1 MNRAAA
7 LLALLLLAA
16 PPAAAQEPATAP
28 PAGAPPAQSS
38 DTSWLRLSLRAGLVD
53 RGRTYVGRG
62 QRLVVDGDVRSYM
75 PGQRVVV
82 ELQRGKATV
91 ATKVVPIRRA
101 ARGRGKFALRLKAAR
116 TGRYTI
122 RAVHRET
129 RTQRWFAGR
138 MSLRAVS
145 PKSGPGSS
153 GTNVRL
159 LQRGLRYHGY
169 VAPLNGRFD
178 SATARAVLA
187 FRKVNGMQRNSRA
200 SGPVYAALLR
210 KSGGFRLRYPGAG
223 KHVEFDW
230 SRQVL
235 VLARGGRAERIYH
248 TSSGKPSTPTV
259 FGTFRFYRK
268 DPGTNS
274 LGMVYSS
281 YFIRGYAIHG
291 YKSVPTYP
299 ASHGCLRVPIPD
311 AVSIYNWIDHGDT
324 IFAYR

>member
-1 MNRAAA
+1 MKRVAS
-7 LLALLLLAA
+7 LVALLLVAA
-16 PPAAAQEPATAP
+16 PSAAAQEPEAAPAP
-28 PAGAPPAQSS
+28 PAPRAQAS
-38 DTSWLRLSLRAGLVD
+38 DTAWLGLSLRAGLID
-53 RGRTYVGRG
+53 GGRTYVGRG
-62 QRLVVDGDVRSYM
+62 QGLALDGDVRSFM
-75 PGQRVVV
+75 PGQVVAV
-82 ELQRGKATV
+82 EFSRGNSTV
-91 ATKVVPIRRA
+91 ARKVVPIRRA
-101 ARGRGKFALRLKAAR
+101 RGGRGKFAVRLKAAR

-138 MSLRAVS
+138 MSVRSIS
-145 PKSGPGSS
+145 PKSSFGAS
-153 GTNVRL
+153 GVNVRL

-187 FRKVNGMQRNSRA
+187 FRKVNGMERNSRA

-210 KSGGFRLRYPGAG
+210 KSGGYRLRYPGAG

-248 TSSGKPSTPTV
+248 TSSGKASTPTV

-291 YKSVPTYP
+291 FKSVPIYP
-299 ASHGCLRVPIPD
+299 ASHGCLRVPIPN